1 MEVFS
6 KYFRRLLT
14 QNASQIF
21 GGSSGGGIA
30 NSAGT
35 YDLLL
40 SEVQKV
46 RQEPEQ
52 ATKIAESLDT
62 PEGEVFRDF
71 DVSTFM
77 ERCKLDS
84 VSKCMLALALKSAS
98 KSDLK
103 TKGVLC
109 LRKLWKLHLA
119 NPA

>member
-21 GGSSGGGIA
+21 GGASNGA
-30 NSAGT
+30 TTAGT
-35 YDLLL
+35 YDLLV

-52 ATKIAESLDT
+52 AKKIAESLDT
-62 PEGEVFRDF
+62 PEGEVFKDF

-103 TKGVLC
+103 TKGLSNKMAAVSVSLEQFC
-109 LRKLWKLHLA
+109 
-119 NPA
+119 